1 MPETENGNENSKAG
15 KNNSKEPE
23 QSKPA
28 PAGNWDERP
37 RDAVTGSW
45 VDQAP
50 AWTRPY
56 LRLARADRPIGAW
69 LLLWP
74 SWWSLALANPR
85 TSHLPYFALF
95 FVGAFVMRAA
105 GCVFNDIVDRD
116 IDKRVERT
124 RGRPLASGRVSLP
137 MAILFLG
144 LLVLIGLVILLQFN
158 KFTIILGVASLAL
171 VAIYPFMKRVTYWPQ
186 AVLGLTFNW
195 GALMGWSAATGGLAP
210 AAIAVYI
217 AGFFWTM
224 GYDTIYAH
232 QDKEDDEMIGVKSA
246 ALVLG
251 ERTMP
256 WVTGF
261 YSLTILFMGLA
272 GALANLGVLFYVV
285 LAIAAAHLAYQ
296 IFRVDI
302 HDPDTCLA
310 AFRSNKFFGW
320 IVFAAIVFGGFATA
334 LGV

>member
-1 MPETENGNENSKAG
+1 MPDNANGSENGKD
-15 KNNSKEPE
+15 KQNNSKEPAE
-23 QSKPA
+23 NKPA
-28 PAGNWDERP
+28 PSGNLDARP
-37 RDAVTGSW
+37 KDAVTGSW

-74 SWWSLALANPR
+74 CWWSLALADPR
-85 TSHLPYFALF
+85 TSNLPYFALF
-95 FVGAFVMRAA
+95 FIGAFVMRAA

-116 IDKRVERT
+116 IDKGVERT
-124 RGRPLASGRVSLP
+124 RGRPLASGAVSLP

-144 LLVLIGLVILLQFN
+144 LLGLIGLLILMQFN
-158 KFTIILGVASLAL
+158 KFTIVLGVASLAL

-195 GALMGWSAATGGLAP
+195 GALMGWSAATGSLAP

-232 QDKEDDEMIGVKSA
+232 QDKEDDEIVGVKSS
-246 ALVLG
+246 ALALG

-256 WVTGF
+256 WVAGF
-261 YSLTILFMGLA
+261 YSLTILFLALA
-272 GALANLGVLFYVV
+272 GALANLGLLFYVV

-296 IFRVDI
+296 IFRVNID
-302 HDPDTCLA
+302 DPDTCLA
-310 AFRSNKFFGW
+310 AFRSNRYFGW